1 MLHKFFGTPETARN
15 SEGGRWWRTEE
26 DDDEDHRRI
35 FPRERKHFTV
45 VAWGKA
51 QCIHTN
57 KLTHVGGRGRGGV
70 EKEETISNRF
80 PRTALVVVDGL
91 GWGSFGDDIFTG
103 TIENYEQ
110 IRSNSEHRQTEQGKL
125 ANKHKIRPA
134 SH

>member
-15 SEGGRWWRTEE
+15 SESGEVVAHRE

-57 KLTHVGGRGRGGV
+57 KLTHVGGEEREGR
-70 EKEETISNRF
+70 ERE
-80 PRTALVVVDGL
+80 
-91 GWGSFGDDIFTG
+91 
-103 TIENYEQ
+103 
-110 IRSNSEHRQTEQGKL
+110 
-125 ANKHKIRPA
+125 
-134 SH
+134 